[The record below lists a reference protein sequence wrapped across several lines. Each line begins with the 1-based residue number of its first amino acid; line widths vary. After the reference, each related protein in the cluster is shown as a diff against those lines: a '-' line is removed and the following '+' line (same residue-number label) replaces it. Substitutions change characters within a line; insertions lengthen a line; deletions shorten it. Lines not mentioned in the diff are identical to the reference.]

1 MLTIDGLF
9 GAGDTVGG
17 SAHKFSSGSFTE
29 GRLAAK
35 AAVKY
40 IEDKKAEG
48 VKVSDKQ
55 CEDFKTAVYKPLENY
70 TVARNEITGGTVSP
84 SYISPI
90 QGLQRLQKI
99 MDEYVGGI
107 TSNYMTNG
115 NMLKRGL
122 ELLDWLQED
131 LEHVGCLLYT
141 SDAADE

>member
-1 MLTIDGLF
+1 M
-9 GAGDTVGG
+9 
-17 SAHKFSSGSFTE
+17 
-29 GRLAAK
+29 
-35 AAVKY
+35 
-40 IEDKKAEG
+40 
-48 VKVSDKQ
+48 
-55 CEDFKTAVYKPLENY
+55 KTLRKAVYKPLDNY
-70 TVARNEITGGTVSP
+70 TIARNEITGGTVSP

-131 LEHVGCLLYT
+131 LEHVGAEDYHQLMRAWELKHR
-141 SDAADE
+141 AF

>member
-1 MLTIDGLF
+1 M
-9 GAGDTVGG
+9 
-17 SAHKFSSGSFTE
+17 
-29 GRLAAK
+29 
-35 AAVKY
+35 
-40 IEDKKAEG
+40 
-48 VKVSDKQ
+48 
-55 CEDFKTAVYKPLENY
+55 ENY
-70 TVARNEITGGTVSP
+70 TVGRNEITGGTVSP

-131 LEHVGCLLYT
+131 LENVGAEDYHQLMRAWELKHRTLTSQCVTEHTLYRKETRWPGYYYRGFSRSTSRNCWLGKFLRYDSWSSCCLGVTKY
-141 SDAADE
+141 